1 MTTPTYRI
9 TGNTYRNRHAIKN
22 IAGATWKPAEKAWYV
37 TIGGNGSTDT
47 LWALRNGGCKV
58 EEVSKTAP
66 AVSAATQRRAWTRS
80 EASVQMH
87 ATIDEPES
95 FPMQPHE
102 FVPNVCEYC
111 GIETCP
117 DGCCCGC

>member
-1 MTTPTYRI
+1 MNPPTYKI

-22 IAGATWKPAEKAWYV
+22 IAGATWKPADKAWYV
-37 TIGGNGSTDT
+37 RIGGNGSTDT

-58 EEVSKTAP
+58 EEASKTAP
-66 AVSAATQRRAWTRS
+66 V
-80 EASVQMH
+80 
-87 ATIDEPES
+87 DEPES

-102 FVPNVCEYC
+102 PAPNVCGYC